1 MNLYIIIHVIYVK
14 RDLKQTMHC
23 MNMCC
28 VCMILVDLYFIH
40 QQENFFITFSV
51 FWHHSSW
58 ISIYYECSIN
68 VFALLNFSKIL
79 VHKQGSSKLLTEFRN
94 NLVAHVTL
102 NVHDMLFMMCRV
114 HKVCSSKTLVWWR
127 FHIRFWIRLNL
138 DNRYFVSSW
147 LLFLFE
153 MFIYFSSLKYL
164 PGWKYSLILMHPL

>member
-1 MNLYIIIHVIYVK
+1 MDFQSDAFSANHDSARSVFYTSARKLFHHVFSVLTPFIMNLH
-14 RDLKQTMHC
+14 
-23 MNMCC
+23 
-28 VCMILVDLYFIH
+28 ILWMQHKCF
-40 QQENFFITFSV
+40 
-51 FWHHSSW
+51 
-58 ISIYYECSIN
+58 CSI
-68 VFALLNFSKIL
+68 
-79 VHKQGSSKLLTEFRN
+79 KLFQNIGAQTWVLQIVDRVQDK
-94 NLVAHVTL
+94 LAAHVTL

-153 MFIYFSSLKYL
+153 KLFIYFSSLKYL